1 MGLRLSCLKV
11 WLDETG
17 SCPDDGE
24 MDPEA

>member
-1 MGLRLSCLKV
+1 MWLKMSCLKV

-24 MDPEA
+24 LDPEA

>member
-1 MGLRLSCLKV
+1 MGLKLSCLKV

-17 SCPDDGE
+17 SCPEDGE

>member
-1 MGLRLSCLKV
+1 MGLNMSCLKV

-17 SCPDDGE
+17 SCPDDEE

>member
-1 MGLRLSCLKV
+1 MGLKMSCLKV

-24 MDPEA
+24 LDPEA